1 MVHHRAGLADQVW
14 RVVGST
20 MEQPFEGARVVEV
33 GDGVAV
39 AAAAKQFSDFGARVV
54 KVERPGGGELR
65 RLAPFAEDRPHLE
78 TGGMHLALDTG
89 KRSLALDVRTSSG
102 REVLTRLAGGADLLL
117 VELPPDEALRALDA
131 GRRATPAPATVAITP
146 HGLDGPYAGRRESEM
161 SIFAWSTRMARQRPP
176 DGPPLRYA
184 PHTAAM
190 QVGFTA
196 AAVGSAA
203 LWDRERGGERR
214 DADVSAVEAHSGN
227 VDTNF
232 TAWSLNQGIAPVSA
246 TRSVR
251 IFPVG
256 TYRCLDGFVQFT
268 AGEPPFFQRSCA
280 AIGHP
285 EWPEDRRFR
294 DPETRADYHD
304 DYMEA
309 FLPWIGA
316 RTKLEVFRE
325 MQDHGVLCTP
335 VLSVEEAV
343 AEPVAEARRSF
354 VTVAQPVVGEM
365 LLAGAPF
372 RLGGVEGDAWRALPA
387 PRLGEHNAELLDEL
401 GYSRDEQIAHFRAGV
416 TG

>member
-1 MVHHRAGLADQVW
+1 
-14 RVVGST
+14 
-20 MEQPFEGARVVEV
+20 MEQPFDGARVVEV

-39 AAAAKQFSDFGARVV
+39 AAAANQFSDFGARVV

-89 KRSLALDVRTSSG
+89 KRSLALDVGTPSG
-102 REVLTRLAGGADLLL
+102 REVLTRLAAGADLLL
-117 VELPPDEALRALDA
+117 VELPPDEALRVLDA
-131 GRRATPAPATVAITP
+131 GQRAVPPPSTVAITP
-146 HGLDGPYAGRRESEM
+146 HGLNGPYRDRRESEM
-161 SIFAWSTRMARQRPP
+161 SVFAWSTRMARQRPP

-196 AAVGSAA
+196 AAVGAAA

-227 VDTNF
+227 VDTTF
-232 TAWSLNQGIAPVSA
+232 TPWSLNQGIAPTSA

-285 EWPEDRRFR
+285 EWPEDPRFR
-294 DPETRADYHD
+294 DPATRADYHD
-304 DYMEA
+304 DYMAA
-309 FLPWIGA
+309 FLPWIGE
-316 RTKLEVFRE
+316 RTKLQVFRE
-325 MQDHGVLCTP
+325 MQGHGVLCTP
-335 VLSVEEAV
+335 VLTVEEAV
-343 AEPVAEARRSF
+343 AEPQAVARRSF
-354 VTVAQPVVGEM
+354 VTVEQPEVGEM

-401 GYSRDEQIAHFRAGV
+401 GYSADEQIALFRAGV